1 MNRIRLKD
9 KEFELYIPE
18 TQIRETV
25 RTMAARLKADLEGSN
40 PLFVC
45 ILNGAFMFASDL
57 LKEINNEWEIV
68 FARYASYTGTCS
80 SADLQEI
87 LPIQADVEGRTLV
100 LVEDVIDSGFTL
112 HTLVN
117 RLHSQGVTDLKLA
130 ALLLKPDALTCK
142 LEPDYVGMRI
152 PNDFVIGY
160 GMDYDGLGRA
170 YRDIYKIVP

>member
-18 TQIRETV
+18 THIREAV
-25 RTMAARLKADLEGSN
+25 RTMAARLKADLEGCN

-57 LKEINNEWEIV
+57 LKEINNDWEIV
-68 FARYASYTGTCS
+68 FARYASYTGTRS
-80 SADLQEI
+80 SAVLQEI
-87 LPIQADVEGRTLV
+87 LPIQADVKGRTLV

-112 HTLVN
+112 HTLIN
-117 RLHSQGVTDLKLA
+117 RLHSQGVAGVKLA
-130 ALLLKPDALTCK
+130 ALLLKPDALTCE

-170 YRDIYKIVP
+170 LRDIYKIAP

>member
-18 TQIRETV
+18 THIRDAV
-25 RTMAARLKADLEGSN
+25 RTMAARLKADLKGCN

-57 LKEINNEWEIV
+57 LKEINNDWEIV
-68 FARYASYTGTCS
+68 FARYASYTGTRS
-80 SADLQEI
+80 SAVLQEI
-87 LPIQADVEGRTLV
+87 LPIQADVKGRTLV

-117 RLHSQGVTDLKLA
+117 RLRSQGVAGVKLA
-130 ALLLKPDALTCK
+130 ALLLKPDALTCE

-170 YRDIYKIVP
+170 LRDIYKIAP

>member
-18 TQIRETV
+18 KQIREAVCTL
-25 RTMAARLKADLEGSN
+25 AARLKTDLEGSN

-45 ILNGAFMFASDL
+45 ILNGAFMFTSDL
-57 LKEINNEWEIV
+57 LKEINNDWEIT
-68 FARYASYTGTCS
+68 FARYASYSGTRS
-80 SADLQEI
+80 SAVLQEI
-87 LPIQADVEGRTLV
+87 LPVQADVKGRTLV

-112 HTLVN
+112 YTLMN
-117 RLHSQGVTDLKLA
+117 RLRSQGA
-130 ALLLKPDALTCK
+130 ADIKVATLLFKPDALTCE

-170 YRDIYKIVP
+170 LRDIYKIVP

>member
-18 TQIRETV
+18 KQIREAV
-25 RTMAARLKADLEGSN
+25 CTMAARLKTDLEGRN

-45 ILNGAFMFASDL
+45 ILNGAFMFTSDL
-57 LKEINNEWEIV
+57 LKEINNDWEIT
-68 FARYASYTGTCS
+68 FARYASYTGTHS
-80 SADLQEI
+80 SAVLQEI
-87 LPIQADVEGRTLV
+87 LPVQADVKERTLI

-117 RLHSQGVTDLKLA
+117 RLHNQGVTDVKVA
-130 ALLLKPDALTCK
+130 TLLLKPDALTCE

-160 GMDYDGLGRA
+160 GMDYDGFGRA